1 MQGSAADFCK
11 AAMVAL
17 HARASVA
24 FAGRPEACRLI
35 LQASTISQKLAIV
48 SASLSSPGY
57 THLPHCLAMSIKD
70 LAVKLADV
78 LVR

>member
-17 HARASVA
+17 HAKASVA

-35 LQASTISQKLAIV
+35 LQASTLHHD
-48 SASLSSPGY
+48 LSTVFADYCPRGHTDLLY
-57 THLPHCLAMSIKD
+57 LLAM
-70 LAVKLADV
+70 
-78 LVR
+78 

>member
-17 HARASVA
+17 HTRASVA

-35 LQASTISQKLAIV
+35 LQASTLHHKLTTVIAIFCP
-48 SASLSSPGY
+48 LGH
-57 THLPHCLAMSIKD
+57 TDLPCLLAM
-70 LAVKLADV
+70 
-78 LVR
+78 

>member
-24 FAGRPEACRLI
+24 FAGRPEACRLV
-35 LQASTISQKLAIV
+35 LQASTLDHKLFTANAD
-48 SASLSSPGY
+48 SCPLGH
-57 THLPHCLAMSIKD
+57 TDLPYL
-70 LAVKLADV
+70 
-78 LVR
+78 LVM